1 MMFSLTLFRAWPVL
15 RPVLGIQWYF
25 RGFIF
30 KGICSQ
36 DIFLGIGKF
45 SLQGLSQLQALEE
58 SMGRFTHYHE

>member
-1 MMFSLTLFRAWPVL
+1 MLSLRLFRAWPVP

-36 DIFLGIGKF
+36 DIFLGIAKF
-45 SLQGLSQLQALEE
+45 TLQVIEE
-58 SMGRFTHYHE
+58 SVGRFDHSHE

>member
-1 MMFSLTLFRAWPVL
+1 MMFSLTLFRAWPVP

-36 DIFLGIGKF
+36 DIFLGIDKF
-45 SLQGLSQLQALEE
+45 TLQGLSQLQVIEE
-58 SMGRFTHYHE
+58 SLGRFDHCRE